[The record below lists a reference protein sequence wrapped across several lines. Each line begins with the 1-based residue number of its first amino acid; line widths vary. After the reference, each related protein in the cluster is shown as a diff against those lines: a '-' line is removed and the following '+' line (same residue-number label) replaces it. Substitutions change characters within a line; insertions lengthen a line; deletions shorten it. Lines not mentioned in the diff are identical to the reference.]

1 MITQEEYILRR
12 QTLASRLPED
22 SIAIIP
28 AASDM
33 LRNGDSHF
41 RFRQDS
47 DFYYLTGFN
56 EADALLLITA
66 GKNGKSY
73 LFNLARNPVLE
84 QWNGP
89 RLGQEGARLT
99 LGIDEAFPLE
109 KLEAQLPLLLSDKQ
123 AVYFAIGRYPI
134 WATRILNAWNV
145 VKSQSRKGIAAPEA
159 FCDLVP
165 ILSEMRLIKS
175 PAEINLMRKAAEI
188 TVAAHKRVLRTCQT
202 AQYEYQLEAE
212 IVHECYRQ
220 GCQNVAYNSIVAAG
234 SNACVLHYSSNNQ
247 VLKSGDLLLVDAG
260 SEFENYASDVTRTFP
275 INGQFT
281 TEQRQIYQLVLDAQ
295 QAGINCI
302 KPGNPWDEAQRTIV
316 DIITRG
322 LVKLG
327 LLQGEVTELI
337 AKEAYK
343 PFYMHHSGHWLGL
356 DVHDC
361 GRYKLHNQ
369 WRPLMP
375 GMVLT
380 VEPGLYINPGS
391 VGVDRRWWGIGVR
404 IEDDILVTPDGCDN
418 LTRDLPVE
426 VDEIE
431 AFMRG

>member
-1 MITQEEYILRR
+1 MMTQEEYRLRR
-12 QTLASRLPED
+12 QALASRLPEN

-28 AASDM
+28 AASEV

-66 GKNGKSY
+66 GNTSISY

-89 RLGQEGARLT
+89 RLGQDGACET
-99 LGIDEAFPLE
+99 LGIEKAFALDELE
-109 KLEAQLPLLLSDKQ
+109 SQLPILLSDKQ
-123 AVYFAIGRYPI
+123 AVYFAIGRYPV
-134 WATRILNAWNV
+134 WASRILSAWNV
-145 VKSQSRKGIAAPEA
+145 VKSQSRKGITAPEA

-175 PAEINLMRKAAEI
+175 NAEIDLMRTAAQI
-188 TVAAHKRVLRTCQT
+188 TVAAHKRVMRACQT
-202 AQYEYQLEAE
+202 AKYESQLEAE
-212 IVHECYRQ
+212 IIHECYRK
-220 GCQNVAYNSIVAAG
+220 GCQNVAYNSIVASG
-234 SNACVLHYSSNNQ
+234 NNACVLHYSSNNQ
-247 VLKSGDLLLVDAG
+247 ALTSGDLLLVDAG
-260 SEFENYASDVTRTFP
+260 AEFENYAADVTRTFP
-275 INGQFT
+275 INGKFT

-295 QAGINCI
+295 QAGIRCI

-316 DIITRG
+316 EVITRG

-375 GMVLT
+375 GLVLT
-380 VEPGLYINPGS
+380 VEPGLYINPATA
-391 VGVDRRWWGIGVR
+391 GVDSRWWGIGVR

-426 VDEIE
+426 IDEIE